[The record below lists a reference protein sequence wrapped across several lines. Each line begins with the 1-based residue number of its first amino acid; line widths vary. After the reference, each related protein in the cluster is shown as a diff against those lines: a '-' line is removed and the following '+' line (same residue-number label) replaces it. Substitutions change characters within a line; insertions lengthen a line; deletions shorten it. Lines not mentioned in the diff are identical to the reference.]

1 MNRFSRIRH
10 HVDMKDV
17 KKRHLEESA
26 ARKLEEKRIKEEIE
40 QINSEYEKQK
50 SDWREELDLKESDW
64 TPVDSPITNSTS
76 QTFHYSIPNLETG
89 EPNTFTVSGLG
100 GVESLP
106 SSVEVD
112 FGFNENPP
120 GGVNPPSYDQLA
132 LAGYAKPILM
142 KRRDAEDVNP
152 RLDASQEFAQR
163 VGADVMMNAR
173 VFSDMIREKDI
184 AYEQRQKKIQE
195 LRDKKDKV
203 YNEKYK
209 PQYDILN
216 DKIRKIQSKYFNQ
229 DTMRTD
235 DAIDDDPEY
244 KALLKQMQKLSD
256 AEDAEMDR
264 LDAEAQIPP
273 PSEYQVPGSK
283 EYKDMQR
290 LSFDEWIKNVP
301 PFAYGSRD
309 NFIINDPERRWRGI
323 YMREWAA
330 QNKAPMNVSRVQALK
345 DVPDPTT
352 GKTYNPFAETEL
364 TKFVESKLLNVGNF
378 HFDEMGN
385 GPNGRQVVEMVL
397 QKGPAAL
404 SVYIEEL
411 GEFEKHMS
419 GVVDILDK
427 DLIEV
432 RNNLKSRYVKP
443 SEIQRRTQR
452 QANNY
457 GHYNQK
463 LEQIRQ
469 DLRYLNTTFS
479 SIQRAFA
486 GNFDTPPIEPPKPPA
501 EFNYMDDMPPEGGTF
516 DADGNYI
523 PPGFEDAIRTDQIY
537 DADVVSAALK
547 DAGMFEAL
555 LRNIAKKVNVG
566 TAKEIYDYH
575 LRFLNNP
582 TTRIQDVSKLVKK
595 KDLEELIK
603 LINSYDKKKLKFSP
617 KVIYGELQKAI
628 DRVPGL
634 ANGIGNLDQAK
645 LYVRGNYYYIEKPYD
660 FSNILDTIGKK
671 GLNAPAY
678 ALLQTLR
685 GKMKLRDFLLGTKTM
700 NMRIKIPINK
710 S

>member
-1 MNRFSRIRH
+1 MNRFNRIRH

-40 QINSEYEKQK
+40 QINSEYEKRK
-50 SDWREELDLKESDW
+50 SDWRDDLKESDW

-76 QTFHYSIPNLETG
+76 QRFNYSVGNLETG

-112 FGFNENPP
+112 FGFGENPP
-120 GGVNPPSYDQLA
+120 GGVNPPSYNQLA

-142 KRRDAEDVNP
+142 KRRDTEDVNP
-152 RLDASQEFAQR
+152 RLDASQEFAQN

-173 VFSDMIREKDI
+173 VS
-184 AYEQRQKKIQE
+184 
-195 LRDKKDKV
+195 
-203 YNEKYK
+203 
-209 PQYDILN
+209 
-216 DKIRKIQSKYFNQ
+216 
-229 DTMRTD
+229 
-235 DAIDDDPEY
+235 
-244 KALLKQMQKLSD
+244 
-256 AEDAEMDR
+256 
-264 LDAEAQIPP
+264 

-290 LSFDEWIKNVP
+290 LPFDEWFKKLNPFSYATQDNSMIK
-301 PFAYGSRD
+301 
-309 NFIINDPERRWRGI
+309 DPEVRWRGI

-330 QNKAPMNVSRVQALK
+330 QNKAPMNVSRVKALK
-345 DVPDPTT
+345 NVLDPTT
-352 GKTYNPFAETEL
+352 GKLVNPFAETEL
-364 TKFVESKLLNVGNF
+364 TKLVKSKLMSVGNF
-378 HFDEMGN
+378 HYDEMGN
-385 GPNGRQVVEMVL
+385 GPYGRQVVEMVL

-432 RNNLKSRYVKP
+432 RNNLKSRYVPP
-443 SEIQRRTQR
+443 SEIQRRTAR
-452 QANNY
+452 QADNY
-457 GHYNQK
+457 GHYYEK

-469 DLRYLNTTFS
+469 DLRYLKTTFPT
-479 SIQRAFA
+479 IQRAFA
-486 GNFDTPPIEPPKPPA
+486 GNFDAPPIEPPEPPA

-516 DADGNYI
+516 DKDGNYI

-547 DAGMFEAL
+547 DAGKFEAL
-555 LRNIAKKVNVG
+555 LRNVAKKVNVG

-582 TTRIQDVSKLVKK
+582 TSRIQDVSKLVKK
-595 KDLEELIK
+595 KDLKVLIK
-603 LINSYDKKKLKFSP
+603 LINSYDKKKLKFAPAS
-617 KVIYGELQKAI
+617 IYGELQKAI
-628 DRVPGL
+628 DNTPGL
-634 ANGIGNLDQAK
+634 ANGIGLLNQAK
-645 LYVRGNYYYIEKPYD
+645 IYIRGNYYYIEKPYD

-685 GKMKLRDFLLGTKTM
+685 GKMKLRDFLLGTKRM
-700 NMRIKIPINK
+700 NIRIKIPIE
-710 S
+710 

>member
-1 MNRFSRIRH
+1 MNRFNRIRH

-17 KKRHLEESA
+17 KKRHLKESA

-40 QINSEYEKQK
+40 QINSEYEKRK
-50 SDWREELDLKESDW
+50 SDWRDDLKESDW

-76 QTFHYSIPNLETG
+76 QRFNYSVGNLETG

-112 FGFNENPP
+112 FGFGENPP
-120 GGVNPPSYDQLA
+120 GGVNPPSYNQLA

-142 KRRDAEDVNP
+142 KRRDTEDVNP
-152 RLDASQEFAQR
+152 RLDASQEFAQK

-195 LRDKKDKV
+195 LRDKKEKL
-203 YNEKYK
+203 YNDKYK
-209 PQYDILN
+209 PQYDSLN
-216 DKIRKIQSKYFNQ
+216 DKMREIQSKYFNQ
-229 DTMRTD
+229 DTMSTD

-244 KALLKQMQKLSD
+244 KSILKQYDKLQK

-290 LSFDEWIKNVP
+290 VSFDEWFKTLTPFSYATQDNSMIK
-301 PFAYGSRD
+301 
-309 NFIINDPERRWRGI
+309 DPDVRWRGT

-330 QNKAPMNVSRVQALK
+330 QNKQPMNVSRVKALK
-345 DVPDPTT
+345 NVADPTT
-352 GKTYNPFAETEL
+352 GKLVNPFAETEL
-364 TKFVESKLLNVGNF
+364 TKLVKSKLINVGNF

-432 RNNLKSRYVKP
+432 RNNLRSRYVKP
-443 SEIQRRTQR
+443 SDIQRRTQR

-457 GHYNQK
+457 GHYNEK

-469 DLRYLNTTFS
+469 DLRYLKTTFP

-486 GNFDTPPIEPPKPPA
+486 GNFDAPPIEPPKPPA

-516 DADGNYI
+516 DKDGNYI
-523 PPGFEDAIRTDQIY
+523 PPGYEDAIKTDQIY
-537 DADVVSAALK
+537 DADEVSAALK
-547 DAGMFEAL
+547 DAGKFESL
-555 LRNIAKKVNVG
+555 LRNVADKVNVG
-566 TAKEIYDYH
+566 TAKNIYDYH

-582 TTRIQDVSKLVKK
+582 TSRIQDVSKLVKK
-595 KDLEELIK
+595 KDLEQLIK
-603 LINSYDKKKLKFSP
+603 LINSTGKKKLNFAP
-617 KVIYGELQKAI
+617 EQIYGDLQRIIK
-628 DRVPGL
+628 RTPGL
-634 ANGIGNLDQAK
+634 ANGIGNLNQAK
-645 LYVRGNYYYIEKPYD
+645 LFVRGNYFYIEKPYD
-660 FSNILDTIGKK
+660 FSNILDTIGTK

-710 S
+710 D

>member
-17 KKRHLEESA
+17 KKRHLEESSA
-26 ARKLEEKRIKEEIE
+26 KKLEEKRIKEEIE

-142 KRRDAEDVNP
+142 KRRDTEDVNP

-195 LRDKKDKV
+195 LRDKKEKV
-203 YNEKYK
+203 YDRYK
-209 PQYDILN
+209 SQYDVLN
-216 DKIRKIQSKYFNQ
+216 NKIQKIVDRYTLDSFTVDENKLSN
-229 DTMRTD
+229 
-235 DAIDDDPEY
+235 DPEY

-290 LSFDEWIKNVP
+290 LSFDEWIKKVP
-301 PFAYGSRD
+301 PFAYGSQD

-330 QNKAPMNVSRVQALK
+330 QNKQPMNVSRVKALK
-345 DVPDPTT
+345 NVTDPTT
-352 GKTYNPFAETEL
+352 GKLVNPFTETEL
-364 TKFVESKLLNVGNF
+364 TKLVKSKLMNVGNF
-378 HFDEMGN
+378 HYDEMGN
-385 GPNGRQVVEMVL
+385 GPYGRQVVEMVL

-404 SVYIEEL
+404 SVYMEEL

-457 GHYNQK
+457 GHYNEK

-469 DLRYLNTTFS
+469 DLRYLKTTFP

-486 GNFDTPPIEPPKPPA
+486 GNFDAPPIKPPKPPA

-523 PPGFEDAIRTDQIY
+523 PPGFEDAIGTDQIY
-537 DADVVSAALK
+537 DADEVSAALK
-547 DAGMFEAL
+547 DPGRFESL
-555 LRNIAKKVNVG
+555 LRNVANRVNVG
-566 TAKEIYDYH
+566 TAKNIYDYH

-582 TTRIQDVSKLVKK
+582 TSRIQDVSKLVKK

-603 LINSYDKKKLKFSP
+603 FINSIGKKKLKFAP
-617 KVIYGELQKAI
+617 KHIYGDLQRIIK
-628 DRVPGL
+628 RTPGL
-634 ANGIGNLDQAK
+634 ANGIGNLNQAK
-645 LYVRGNYYYIEKPYD
+645 LFVRGNYFYIEKPYD
-660 FSNILDTIGKK
+660 FSNILDTIGTK

-678 ALLQTLR
+678 AILQTLR
-685 GKMKLRDFLLGTKTM
+685 GKMKLRDLLLGTKTM
-700 NMRIKIPINK
+700 NIRIKIPINK
-710 S
+710 D